1 MPELPEVE
9 TTRRGIAP
17 HVTGRRIVAVTVRQP
32 RLREPVPPELARE
45 AVGQAVETVARRG
58 KYLLLGLPGGTIII
72 HLGMSGSL
80 RVLAD
85 PGPVADRH
93 DHVDIAFSGG
103 RLLRFHDPRRFGIVT
118 WTTGEPLAHRLL
130 ARLGPEPLAA
140 GFDGHHL
147 YLAGRQR
154 RVAVKSLLLDG
165 TVVAGVGN
173 IYASEA
179 LFRAGIHPARP
190 AGRISLM
197 RYRRLA
203 DALGAV
209 LTEAL
214 AAGGTTLRDF
224 VDGAGRPGYFALS
237 LEAYDRE
244 GQPCPRCTTPIRRV
258 TQAQRSTYY
267 CPRCQR
273 G

>member
-17 HVTGRRIVAVTVRQP
+17 HVTGRPIVAVTVRQP
-32 RLREPVPPELARE
+32 RLRQPVPPALARE
-45 AVGQAVETVARRG
+45 AVGQMVEAVERRG
-58 KYLLLGLPGGTIII
+58 KYLLLRLPGGTIIV

-80 RVLAD
+80 RVVAN
-85 PGPVADRH
+85 PGPVPDRH
-93 DHVDIAFSGG
+93 DHVDIAFGG
-103 RLLRFHDPRRFGIVT
+103 ERLLRLHDPRRFGIVT
-118 WTTGEPLAHRLL
+118 WTTADPLAHGLL

-140 GFDGHHL
+140 GFDGDHL
-147 YLAGRQR
+147 YLAGRHR
-154 RVAVKSLLLDG
+154 RVAVKSLLLDA

-190 AGRISLM
+190 AARISVM

-203 DALGAV
+203 AALREV
-209 LTEAL
+209 LTAAV

-224 VDGAGRPGYFALS
+224 VDDAGRPGYFAVS
-237 LEAYDRE
+237 LQAYGRE
-244 GQPCPRCTTPIRRV
+244 GLPCHRCNTPIRRV

-273 G
+273 

>member
-17 HVTGRRIVAVTVRQP
+17 HITGRHVSAVTVRQP
-32 RLREPVPPELARE
+32 RLREAVPPELARD
-45 AVGQAVETVARRG
+45 AVGQPVAGVERRG
-58 KYLLLGLPGGTIII
+58 KYLLLRMPLGTIII

-80 RVLAD
+80 RVLGGAV
-85 PGPVADRH
+85 PLPERH
-93 DHVDIAFSGG
+93 DHVDIVFGG
-103 RLLRFHDPRRFGIVT
+103 GPLLRLHDPRRFGIVT
-118 WTTGEPLAHRLL
+118 WTSGDPLTHRLL

-147 YLAGRQR
+147 YLAARGRG
-154 RVAVKSLLLDG
+154 VAVKSLLLDG

-179 LFRAGIHPARP
+179 LFRAGIHPGRA
-190 AGRISLM
+190 AARISLV
-197 RYRRLA
+197 RYQGLA
-203 DALGAV
+203 RALREV
-209 LTEAL
+209 LTDAI

-224 VDGAGRPGYFALS
+224 VDGSGRPGYFRQRL
-237 LEAYDRE
+237 LVYGRE
-244 GQPCPRCTTPIRRV
+244 GEPCPGCDGPIRRV
-258 TQAQRSTYY
+258 ILGQRSSYY

-273 G
+273 

>member
-17 HVTGRRIVAVTVRQP
+17 HVTGRHILAVTVRQP
-32 RLREPVPPELARE
+32 RLREALPPELARE
-45 AVGQAVETVARRG
+45 AVGRPVEAVERRG
-58 KYLLLGLPGGTIII
+58 KYLLLRLPAGTIII

-80 RVLAD
+80 RVLRDVVPA
-85 PGPVADRH
+85 PDRH
-93 DHVDIAFSGG
+93 DHVDIAFSEE

-118 WTTGEPLAHRLL
+118 WTTADPLAHRLL
-130 ARLGPEPLAA
+130 ARLGPEPLAG

-147 YLAGRQR
+147 FLAGRHR
-154 RVAVKSLLLDG
+154 RVAVKSLLLDA

-179 LFRAGIHPARP
+179 LFQAGIHPARP
-190 AGRISLM
+190 AARISLL

-203 DALGAV
+203 EALREV
-209 LTEAL
+209 LTAAV

-224 VDGAGRPGYFALS
+224 VDDAGRPGYFAVS
-237 LEAYDRE
+237 LQAYGRE
-244 GQPCPRCTTPIRRV
+244 GLPCHRCGTPIRRV

-267 CPRCQR
+267 CVRCQR
-273 G
+273 W